1 MVVKLNL
8 DFRGETFAHS
18 SVLFFIQAAGNHSLG
33 RGEMRHLLTGMSAHR
48 GG

>member
-1 MVVKLNL
+1 MVVRLNL

-18 SVLFFIQAAGNHSLG
+18 SVLFFIQAAGTHGLG